1 MSTQTRDTYQACNA
15 AVDAKVALMD
25 KLEFLTGSAPAQPDN
40 STSETVLGR
49 VNLGTFD
56 AAVNGATSYTFSNVA
71 VLADG
76 TIDWWRTV
84 DSGGNPVS
92 DGPVYQAG
100 DTPITGGIELSR
112 LAVTT
117 ADLLS
122 GTFTYQDPKVA
133 T

>member
-1 MSTQTRDTYQACNA
+1 MSTQTRNTYLACNA
-15 AVDAKVALMD
+15 AVDAKVALMA
-25 KLEFLTGSAPAQPDN
+25 KLEFLAGSAPAQPDN

-49 VNLGTFD
+49 INFGAFD
-56 AAVNGATSYTFSNVA
+56 AAVNGAVSYTFSNVA
-71 VLADG
+71 TLANG
-76 TIDWWRTV
+76 TIGWWRTV

-92 DGPVYQAG
+92 DGPVYQTG